1 MELLINIIITLFKLL
16 GSIAVF
22 LYGMR
27 IMSDGIQKV
36 AGEGLQKI
44 LNYMTTNR
52 VVAVLTGFII
62 TGIIQSSSATTVM
75 VISFVNASL
84 LSLTQAIGVIM
95 GVNIGTTVTTWIV
108 SFFGFK
114 FNITA
119 IALPIVGIGFPLFL
133 SKNQKRKDL
142 GEIFIGFGFL
152 FMGLAFLKN
161 SVPDINEDTLAFLH
175 NYSNMGFLT
184 FIIFVIVGTILTV
197 VLESSSAAMAITVTM
212 AYKGYIGF
220 EPAAA
225 IVLGENIGT
234 TIKAFLVSIG
244 TSVNARRAARAHFLF
259 NVFGVVWMAC
269 VFRYFIKFVLL
280 IAPWDSGLQINLPL
294 NLALFHTIFNTVNT
308 LIFIW
313 FVKRFA
319 AFIKKIIPEKES
331 DKTGKYKLQYISTG
345 LQDTALLNI
354 LNAKSEIGKMINT
367 AENMF
372 NTFLKV
378 FFNPEE
384 DMSSKVKKVKAM
396 EELAD
401 QMQTE
406 ISKYLVE
413 CTKEELNETSRMNV
427 NAMLRIVHE
436 IESISDSCY
445 KLMILTQRKYNKN
458 ISLHDKADE
467 EIRNYS
473 ELILKFLNFS
483 KVNINEHLSK
493 DELEK
498 AFNLENKI
506 DEFRDKLKKAT
517 QKRLQEG
524 SDVNSELLYLDLL
537 KNFEHI
543 GDNSLNI
550 AQALRQIH

>member
-1 MELLINIIITLFKLL
+1 MIITIMKLM
-16 GSIAVF
+16 GSIGVF

-27 IMSDGIQKV
+27 VMSDGIQKV
-36 AGEGLQKI
+36 ASTRLQNI

-52 VVAVLTGFII
+52 VVAVLSGFII

-95 GVNIGTTVTTWIV
+95 GANIGTTVTTWIV

-119 IALPIVGIGFPLFL
+119 IALPIIGIGFPFFL
-133 SKNQKRKDL
+133 SKNQKRKDF
-142 GEIFIGFGFL
+142 GEILVGFGFL
-152 FMGLAFLKN
+152 FMGLGFLKS
-161 SVPDINEDTLAFLH
+161 SVPDINEDTLTFLQ
-175 NYSNMGFLT
+175 NYCNIGFLT
-184 FIIFVIVGTILTV
+184 FIIFVIVGTVLTV
-197 VLESSSAAMAITVTM
+197 ILESSSAAMAITVTM

-234 TIKAFLVSIG
+234 TIKVFLVSIG
-244 TSVNARRAARAHFLF
+244 TSVNARRSARAHFLF
-259 NVFGVVWMAC
+259 NFFGVVWMAF
-269 VFRYFIKFVLL
+269 VFQYFIKFVLF

-294 NLALFHTIFNTVNT
+294 NLALFHTIFNLTNT
-308 LIFIW
+308 IIFIW

-319 AFIKKIIPEKES
+319 NFIRKLVPEKES
-331 DKTGKYKLQYISTG
+331 DISKEYKLQYIATG
-345 LQDTALLNI
+345 LQDTAQLNI
-354 LNAKSEIGKMINT
+354 LNAKSEIGKMTNV

-378 FFNPEE
+378 FFNPEK
-384 DMSSKVKKVKAM
+384 DMSNKVKKVKEM

-401 QMQTE
+401 QMQVE

-436 IESISDSCY
+436 IENISDSCY
-445 KLMILTQRKYNKN
+445 KLMILTQRKYNKK
-458 ISLHDKADE
+458 ISFHYKADE

-473 ELILKFLNFS
+473 VLILKFINFS
-483 KVNINEHLSK
+483 KININEHLSK
-493 DELEK
+493 DELQK

-506 DEFRDKLKKAT
+506 DEYRDKLKKST

-524 SDVNSELLYLDLL
+524 SDVNSELLYLDIL

-550 AQALRQIH
+550 AQALRQVY